1 MTIRKFGRTAL
12 VSALVLTILLSI
24 TSGTIAW
31 FTDEVSSTSNIVK
44 SGTLEVSMYY
54 FDAETGEWKD
64 ASEGTLFDYQLW
76 EPGYTQL
83 RELQI
88 TNNGDLAFKF
98 QLSFASDVLPIAGMT
113 NLTDVIDVY
122 YGTDVVPT
130 DLAGVKAGTLAG
142 TLSELMT
149 ADSGISFGALLPV
162 GATPLNGEAVEKVDM
177 WVALHMQESAGNE
190 YQNLSVGDGFSVKL
204 LATQYTFEEDSF
216 NNQYDANAEY
226 DTGVPSLDAKL
237 AELKENYPSDAT
249 VLPDGMAIDETTET
263 ITLSDLDSLLYFA
276 YVLDPAKAY
285 TSSADYQAGHGYNS
299 VWYANAFA
307 RKLVLAADFDLEGM
321 VLPNGFGNMSDF
333 AIDGQN
339 HTIKNAKINYTGT
352 GGAGLFVGHNRGLK
366 NLTVENVYV
375 TAPNTVGGPA
385 AIVCSDP
392 NANVDNVIVRNSSV
406 KGGRYTGG
414 VVGYSYGS
422 VTNCTVENCS
432 ISGRYKTG
440 GIIGYICNSNNAS
453 RSVSGNTLTNVNVVV
468 EDLLSDK
475 TAVVGQVVGN
485 WNSTAG
491 ECMNN
496 TLTNVTGATAK
507 IGKIESNCVAGL
519 KQD

>member
-24 TSGTIAW
+24 TGGTIAW
-31 FTDEVSSTSNIVK
+31 FTDEVTSTSNIIK
-44 SGTLEVSMYY
+44 SGTLDVSMYY
-54 FDAETGEWKD
+54 LDTETNKWED

-83 RELQI
+83 RQLQI

-113 NLTDVIDVY
+113 NLADVIDVY
-122 YGTDVVPT
+122 YGTDDVPT

-142 TLSELMT
+142 TVSELMT

-162 GATPLNGEAVEKVDM
+162 DATPLNGEAVEKVDM

-190 YQNLSVGDGFSVKL
+190 YQNLSVGEGFSVKL

-216 NNQYDANAEY
+216 DNQYDADAEY
-226 DTGVPSLDAKL
+226 DTGVPSLSAKL
-237 AELKENYPSDAT
+237 AELKENYTSDAT
-249 VLPDGMAIDETTET
+249 VLPAGMVIDEDTET

-276 YVLDPAKAY
+276 YVLDPAEAY
-285 TSSADYQAGHGYNS
+285 TSSADYQNGHGYTS
-299 VWYANAFA
+299 VWYAKASA
-307 RKLVLAADFDLEGM
+307 RKLVLDADFDLEGM

-352 GGAGLFVGHNRGLK
+352 GNAGLFVGRNRGLK
-366 NLTVENVYV
+366 DLTVENVYV
-375 TAPNTVGGPA
+375 TAPNIVEGSA
-385 AIVCSDP
+385 AVVCSDP
-392 NANVDNVIVRNSSV
+392 NANVENVTVRNSSV
-406 KGGRYTGG
+406 KGGKYTSI
-414 VVGYSYGS
+414 VAAYNYGS

-432 ISGRYKTG
+432 VSGRYKAG
-440 GIIGYICNSNNAS
+440 GIIGYVCTSNNAS
-453 RSVSGNTLTNVNVVV
+453 KSVSGNTLTNVNVVV
-468 EDLLSDK
+468 EDLIPGKS
-475 TAVVGQVVGN
+475 AVVGQVVGN
-485 WNSTAG
+485 WNSVVG
-491 ECMNN
+491 ECVNN
-496 TLTNVTGATAK
+496 NLINVTGATDK

-519 KQD
+519 VQD

>member
-31 FTDEVSSTSNIVK
+31 FTDEVTSTSNIIK
-44 SGTLEVSMYY
+44 SGTLEASMYY
-54 FDAETGEWKD
+54 FDTETGEWKD

-83 RELQI
+83 RQLQI
-88 TNNGDLAFKF
+88 TNVGDLAFKF

-113 NLTDVIDVY
+113 NLADVIDVY
-122 YGTDVVPT
+122 YGTDEVPT
-130 DLAGVKAGTLAG
+130 DLAGVKAGTRAG

-162 GATPLNGEAVEKVDM
+162 DPASPNCELMNM

-190 YQNLSVGDGFSVKL
+190 YQNLPVGDGFSVKL

-216 NNQYDANAEY
+216 DNQYDANAEY

-276 YVLDPAKAY
+276 YVLDPAEAY
-285 TSSADYQAGHGYNS
+285 TSSADYQAGHGYKS
-299 VWYANAFA
+299 VWYANAAA
-307 RKLVLAADFDLEGM
+307 RKLVLDADFDLEGM

-352 GGAGLFVGHNRGLK
+352 GSAGLFVGGNRGLK

-375 TAPNTVGGPA
+375 TAPNIEKGSA

-414 VVGYSYGS
+414 VVGYNYGS

-440 GIIGYICNSNNAS
+440 GIIGFICSSSGEPQYASN
-453 RSVSGNTLTNVNVVV
+453 NTLTNVNVVV
-468 EDLLSDK
+468 EDLLSGK
-475 TAVVGQVVGN
+475 SAVVGQVVGN
-485 WNSTAG
+485 WNSVVG
-491 ECMNN
+491 ECVNN
-496 TLTNVTGATAK
+496 TLINVTGATDK
-507 IGKIESNCVAGL
+507 IGKIESNCVDGL
-519 KQD
+519 VQD